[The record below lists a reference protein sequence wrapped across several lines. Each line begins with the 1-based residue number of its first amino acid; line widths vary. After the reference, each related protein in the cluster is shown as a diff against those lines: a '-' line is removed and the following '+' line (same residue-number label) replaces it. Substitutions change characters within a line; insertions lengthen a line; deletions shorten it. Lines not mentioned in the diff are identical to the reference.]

1 MPPQTEHELTHGSD
15 LDRGSVVDECIGKMS
30 LPNALSTK
38 ENVVTYLVG
47 SGEKPNQK
55 LSKWQ
60 YEHILQNAL
69 KDTDAVLQIGRK
81 NKEALTIQLPILM
94 EMTNIVPHSS

>member
-1 MPPQTEHELTHGSD
+1 MLPQTEHELTHSRD
-15 LDRGSVVDECIGKMS
+15 LDRGSVVDECRGKMS

-69 KDTDAVLQIGRK
+69 CIFLSFYTPLQQCMK
-81 NKEALTIQLPILM
+81 NSYNYKPAYLSCIHPG
-94 EMTNIVPHSS
+94 

>member
-1 MPPQTEHELTHGSD
+1 MLPQTEHELTHSRD
-15 LDRGSVVDECIGKMS
+15 LDRGSVVDECRGKMS

-69 KDTDAVLQIGRK
+69 KDSCCSSNRK
-81 NKEALTIQLPILM
+81 NKDTLTIQLPILR
-94 EMTNIVPHSS
+94 EMTSILPHSS

>member
-1 MPPQTEHELTHGSD
+1 MKY
-15 LDRGSVVDECIGKMS
+15 IGKMS
-30 LPNALSTK
+30 LPNALTK

-69 KDTDAVLQIGRK
+69 KDTAAVL
-81 NKEALTIQLPILM
+81 
-94 EMTNIVPHSS
+94 

>member
-1 MPPQTEHELTHGSD
+1 MLPQTEHELTHSRD
-15 LDRGSVVDECIGKMS
+15 LDRGSVVDECRGKMS

-69 KDTDAVLQIGRK
+69 KDTAAVLQIGRTRTPSLF
-81 NKEALTIQLPILM
+81 NFTF
-94 EMTNIVPHSS
+94 